1 MSRRGYYI
9 GGHKVIGP
17 GSGWFSTSSKP
28 KNKAKK
34 AKKIRTQEE
43 IESKRIAKAER
54 RRQAV
59 AQAAAKAKK
68 AKKILTQ
75 EEITINQETTRIA
88 KAKAERRRQ
97 AVIQAA
103 AKIAARYTVL
113 GQEAGVELR
122 RYSPEGRQWL
132 KRSPRS
138 KRR

>member
-34 AKKIRTQEE
+34 AKKIR
-43 IESKRIAKAER
+43 
-54 RRQAV
+54 
-59 AQAAAKAKK
+59 
-68 AKKILTQ
+68 TQ